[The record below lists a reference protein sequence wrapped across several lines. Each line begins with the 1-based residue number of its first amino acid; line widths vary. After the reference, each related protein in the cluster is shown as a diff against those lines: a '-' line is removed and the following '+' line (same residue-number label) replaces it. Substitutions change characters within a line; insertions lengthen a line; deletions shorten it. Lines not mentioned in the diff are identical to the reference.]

1 MGGELPREYGRTL
14 DPFVAL
20 GQAAAVT
27 ERLALG
33 TGITLVAQHDPIGLA
48 KQAATLDH
56 LSGGRFTLGVG
67 YGWNVEEAAD
77 HGVAWSTRREL
88 GRDRMALMRA
98 LWADEPTGYEGA
110 FGSVQPSEAHPK
122 PVQRPRGPVNGPRTL
137 IGGGAGPKL
146 FAHIAEYADG
156 WLPIG
161 GRGAHRVPAGAA
173 GGLGGG
179 RARSG
184 APPGGAVRG
193 PPRPRE
199 ARPLRGAGR
208 RGGRAPASPGGRTR
222 GPAGAGRLRRVPVGA
237 LPGRA
242 RPVRTGAGSPPY
254 APERGAVRRTRRSA
268 GQPHAWR
275 VRRGGPPCAGRGAA
289 PYAPATSA
297 PRPPSAPVTSPART
311 AYGGR
316 PCNRGRRQ
324 GILNHRDRIRG
335 PGRRAAP
342 RARTGGPPGWGV
354 E

>member
-1 MGGELPREYGRTL
+1 MRISTTIFLTDETVTPVRLARELERRGFGGLYLPEHTHIPVSRRTPAPMGGELPREYGRTL

-137 IGGGAGPKL
+137 IGGGPGPKL

-161 GRGAHRVPAGAA
+161 GRGLTESLPELRAVWEEAGRDPAHLQVVPY
-173 GGLGGG
+173 
-179 RARSG
+179 
-184 APPGGAVRG
+184 AVR
-193 PPRPRE
+193 PT
-199 ARPLRGAGR
+199 
-208 RGGRAPASPGGRTR
+208 PGKL
-222 GPAGAGRLRRVPVGA
+222 AH
-237 LPGRA
+237 
-242 RPVRTGAGSPPY
+242 Y
-254 APERGAVRRTRRSA
+254 AE
-268 GQPHAWR
+268 
-275 VRRGGPPCAGRGAA
+275 
-289 PYAPATSA
+289 
-297 PRPPSAPVTSPART
+297 
-311 AYGGR
+311 
-316 PCNRGRRQ
+316 
-324 GILNHRDRIRG
+324 L
-335 PGRRAAP
+335 
-342 RARTGGPPGWGV
+342 GV
-354 E
+354 EEVVLQLPPADEPEVLRALDAYAAYL